1 MKSKLTV
8 LSVVLLAIVFTS
20 QPLTALSQQ
29 TGPPVANDSK
39 MTYMPDLVIHKV
51 TMGDPTLGDFQVV
64 VQNRGK
70 GNATFCQLRLWVK
83 DQTGKTFA
91 LVELSQP
98 ALGPGESAT
107 VKISAEKALGAYY
120 KYEITTDSSKNVSEA
135 NEGNNIWK
143 GNTGKV

>member
-1 MKSKLTV
+1 MKSKLMI
-8 LSVVLLAIVFTS
+8 LSVVLLAIVFTF
-20 QPLTALSQQ
+20 QPLAALSQQ
-29 TGPPVANDSK
+29 TGPQGPTNNNLS
-39 MTYMPDLVIHKV
+39 YMPDLVVYKV

-70 GNATFCQLRLWVK
+70 GKAAFCQLRLWVK

-98 ALGPGESAT
+98 PLGPGESAA

-120 KYEITTDSSKNVSEA
+120 KYEITTDSSKNVSET
-135 NEGNNIWK
+135 NENNNIWN

>member
-1 MKSKLTV
+1 MKSKLTI
-8 LSVVLLAIVFTS
+8 LSVILLAMLFS
-20 QPLTALSQQ
+20 SRPLTALAQQ
-29 TGPPVANDSK
+29 TGPQGPTTNKLS
-39 MTYMPDLVIHKV
+39 YMPDLVIYKV

-70 GNATFCQLRLWVK
+70 GSAAFCQLRLWVK

-120 KYEITTDSSKNVSEA
+120 KYEITTDSSKNVSET
-135 NEGNNIWK
+135 NESNNIWK